1 MRKLFALLTGLALAS
16 AAPLA
21 AAFPDPLYLSPTGGT
36 FPNDAQSPSL
46 QPPVGG
52 GEFTLYSSGDLGADQ
67 NKGINAD
74 PNSREFWY
82 AGTGG
87 VPSN

>member
-1 MRKLFALLTGLALAS
+1 MKKLFALIAGVALVS

-21 AAFPDPLYLSPTGGT
+21 AAFPDPLYLSPT
-36 FPNDAQSPSL
+36 PAADAQSL
-46 QPPVGG
+46 QPRVGG
-52 GEFTLYSSGDLGADQ
+52 AEFTLYSNVDLGADQ

-74 PNSREFWY
+74 PNSREFWN

>member
-1 MRKLFALLTGLALAS
+1 MKKLFALITGVVLVS

-36 FPNDAQSPSL
+36 FPEWQSL
-46 QPPVGG
+46 QPKVGG
-52 GEFTLYSSGDLGADQ
+52 GELTLYSNVDLGADR

-74 PNSREFWY
+74 PNSQEFWS
-82 AGTGG
+82 AGTSG

>member
-1 MRKLFALLTGLALAS
+1 MKKLFTLFAGVALVS

-21 AAFPDPLYLSPTGGT
+21 AAFPDPLYLSPTEGT
-36 FPNDAQSPSL
+36 FPNDAQSQSL
-46 QPPVGG
+46 QPRMGG
-52 GEFTLYSSGDLGADQ
+52 GEFTLYSNVDVGADQ

-82 AGTGG
+82 AATGG

>member
-1 MRKLFALLTGLALAS
+1 MKKLFALFTGVVLVS

-21 AAFPDPLYLSPTGGT
+21 AAFPDPLYLSPSGGT
-36 FPNDAQSPSL
+36 FPNDAQSQAL
-46 QPPVGG
+46 QPRMTGG
-52 GEFTLYSSGDLGADQ
+52 DFTFYSNVDLGADQ
-67 NKGINAD
+67 NTGINANPD
-74 PNSREFWY
+74 SQEFWN